1 MDGRVGVIR
10 TELDDAGF
18 QDTLILSYAVK
29 YASAF
34 YGPFREAVEGGF
46 KDGPKDRKSHQMD
59 PANLTQAFREVE
71 LDIQE
76 GADMVMVKPAM
87 PYLDVISS
95 LAQVV
100 DVPLAAYQVSGE
112 YAALKAASEKGWL
125 DDKSVMLES
134 LLAIRRSGA
143 TMILTYFAK
152 EAAEVLNEQ

>member
-1 MDGRVGVIR
+1 
-10 TELDDAGF
+10 
-18 QDTLILSYAVK
+18 
-29 YASAF
+29 
-34 YGPFREAVEGGF
+34 
-46 KDGPKDRKSHQMD
+46 MD